1 MVIALNWLCTS
12 KHFVLSPVCL
22 VAIYATVPWEG
33 IFLVSLCLGDQ
44 TTKFKSFYC
53 LVQHN
58 KQYRKFD
65 KFVSGFR
72 PPTKKLESPCTAGG

>member
-1 MVIALNWLCTS
+1 MERIEQYHGKVY
-12 KHFVLSPVCL
+12 KRKKKK
-22 VAIYATVPWEG
+22 G

-58 KQYRKFD
+58 KQYRNLD

-72 PPTKKLESPCTAGG
+72 PQTKKLEPPCTAGG